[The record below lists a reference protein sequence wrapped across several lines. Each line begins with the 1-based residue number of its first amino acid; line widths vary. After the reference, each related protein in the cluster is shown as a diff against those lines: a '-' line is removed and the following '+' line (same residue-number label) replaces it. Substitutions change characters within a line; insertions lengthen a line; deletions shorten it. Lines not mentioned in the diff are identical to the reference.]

1 MSDTLSAPVS
11 RAIAPLRKTPESRL
25 ERTYAE
31 HGWRWLLNAYV
42 VLSWIGGLAASTL
55 GGLVIARLDRW
66 SGTEVA
72 ETLGGLVPIWL
83 VGLAVAI
90 AASLRVARPLRV
102 LDHCSD
108 QAELRSAWAAGSR
121 WAVAASGWNCI
132 VALVWVLPAILGLVE
147 LTVSPGAL
155 VFLLVLLVGIACIVV
170 AGGVG
175 LFGAQLATRPILSD
189 IEDRLDPHPT
199 PHAGASVRLRLL
211 VAVPAFTVMTAGGGV
226 LIGAAPGTD
235 HGTLLLGLAIA
246 VAASVV
252 IAVPVTMLL
261 AHSLLHPLDE
271 IVAATERLQK
281 GDFTKT
287 VPELAAD
294 EYGKLARS
302 LNDAMKGLAERQQLS
317 AENEKL
323 LADVRASRARIVAAS
338 DAERRRVERNI
349 HDGAQQR
356 LVALAL
362 DLRMIED
369 LAATEHSGELES
381 RVRAAGENL
390 RDALEELRELAQG
403 LHPSVLSTD
412 GLAPALAQLAAV
424 APLAVSLDV
433 PEQRFAEEIESTLYF
448 VASEALANVAKYA
461 RASRAEVTVEA
472 QGRQVAIEI
481 VDDGVG
487 GADPGSGSG
496 LAGLDDRVA
505 ALGGH
510 VAVESPPG
518 QGTRVTAKL
527 PLQPH
532 E

>member
-1 MSDTLSAPVS
+1 
-11 RAIAPLRKTPESRL
+11 
-25 ERTYAE
+25 
-31 HGWRWLLNAYV
+31 
-42 VLSWIGGLAASTL
+42 
-55 GGLVIARLDRW
+55 
-66 SGTEVA
+66 
-72 ETLGGLVPIWL
+72 
-83 VGLAVAI
+83 
-90 AASLRVARPLRV
+90 
-102 LDHCSD
+102 
-108 QAELRSAWAAGSR
+108 
-121 WAVAASGWNCI
+121 
-132 VALVWVLPAILGLVE
+132 LVE

-518 QGTRVTAKL
+518 QGNSRDRQAPASTARVIVSTLPHMPVRVLIVDDHPVFRSRARALVETAGYDVVGEASDASSAIAEVHRLAPDVVLLDVQL
-527 PLQPH
+527 PDRDGFSVAKELASDPDAPKVVLISSRKAIDYGTQLAQSPSCGFIHKPQLSRSSLLQLVGAPS
-532 E
+532 